1 MSRNNRKKNNKYLSK
16 AIMVLSVLLIAL
28 FFYFTSWS
36 SGKISL
42 SCPGDVPVV
51 ANTNPRVEVRADGT
65 MMVNGKSF
73 FPFGFYHVSLG
84 SAAGKEINT
93 LRTIAAV
100 GFNTFHT
107 SVENSLADYEE
118 ILDEA
123 EKLGVYILSFNHSKF
138 DTLKIVNNFKNK
150 AAILGWSI
158 ADDVD
163 SGEFTPEQVLHL
175 HCEVKTA
182 DPNHITYI
190 SGYHDKQISKFIKTA
205 DAIGVQAYPIGH
217 QPKRPLSW
225 VNHMISL
232 VYRLVPKNRLII
244 ANPQSFRWYHE
255 KAILPTFEEIRN
267 MTYQALL
274 AGAKGI
280 IYYTYQDEA
289 WNLMEHPELWKQIQS
304 LVPEIN
310 EIKSLILDG
319 NLTNLSTD
327 SENLFA
333 GIWVE
338 RKEAIVAVLN
348 TSYDNHFEV
357 SIPLPLQSVGEAR
370 PIFNGHAYGMVIKEG
385 KLSGSIAP
393 LDVHI
398 YRLSL

>member
-1 MSRNNRKKNNKYLSK
+1 
-16 AIMVLSVLLIAL
+16 
-28 FFYFTSWS
+28 
-36 SGKISL
+36 
-42 SCPGDVPVV
+42 
-51 ANTNPRVEVRADGT
+51 
-65 MMVNGKSF
+65 
-73 FPFGFYHVSLG
+73 
-84 SAAGKEINT
+84 
-93 LRTIAAV
+93 
-100 GFNTFHT
+100 
-107 SVENSLADYEE
+107 
-118 ILDEA
+118 
-123 EKLGVYILSFNHSKF
+123 
-138 DTLKIVNNFKNK
+138 
-150 AAILGWSI
+150 
-158 ADDVD
+158 
-163 SGEFTPEQVLHL
+163 
-175 HCEVKTA
+175 
-182 DPNHITYI
+182 
-190 SGYHDKQISKFIKTA
+190 
-205 DAIGVQAYPIGH
+205 
-217 QPKRPLSW
+217 
-225 VNHMISL
+225 MISL

-244 ANPQSFRWYHE
+244 ANPQSFRWYHQ

-319 NLTNLSTD
+319 NLTNISTD
-327 SENLFA
+327 SDNLFA
-333 GIWVE
+333 GIWAE
-338 RKEAIVAVLN
+338 GKEAIVAVLN
-348 TSYDNHFEV
+348 TSYNNHFEV